1 VLLSGGVFQN
11 KTLLEIL
18 KAKNFDFFIPLK
30 YPCNDS
36 SIALGQ
42 MVHFLK
48 KE

>member
-1 VLLSGGVFQN
+1 
-11 KTLLEIL
+11 
-18 KAKNFDFFIPLK
+18 FDFFIPLK

-48 KE
+48 KD